1 MASWGANRP
10 QKQAGRLSAAFAPGL
25 TARTGQGS
33 VLQWTI
39 VGVVGILL
47 GIYTMAVSSLPPQ
60 WAPLFV
66 LAVLCPFIAVIVGN
80 ARKVL
85 LAIIILDI
93 PFQLDIHLGYRTEAA
108 ELGALGGWSL
118 SVTTM
123 ALAVLYALWLAE
135 RLTKPPEP
143 GSRPSVRASL
153 PLALYFAFTALSV
166 VVARDVTLAT
176 FEVFLALQMFLL
188 YIYVVGTVRSR
199 QDMLFIVTMLL
210 ISLIL
215 ESVVTIGLGYVGQ
228 NFSIAGISSRID
240 VSKGAIGLG
249 YRVAGTVGSPNVAAS
264 YLSLLL
270 APAISLLLTRL
281 GLLYKWLAALA
292 FGLGGVALIL
302 TLSRGGWVS
311 FTFSITILCLLAWRR
326 GWLPRSVTLTIG
338 VVAVLLCLLFGD
350 VIVARLL
357 GDDLG
362 SAQSRVPLMK
372 LGLRVIMDNPVL
384 GVGANNFPVVMKQ
397 YIRQE
402 FGRAWLYAVHNKYLL
417 VWAETGIGG
426 LLAFIWFLLST
437 IRRGWRCWKLK
448 DRFLSPL
455 ALGFT
460 AAIAGQ
466 MAHMF
471 LDVFRD
477 RSQLQLLWLVAAV
490 IGAMRNMD
498 GEG

>member
-1 MASWGANRP
+1 MVSWGANRL

-47 GIYTMAVSSLPPQ
+47 GIYAMAVSSLPPQ

-66 LAVLCPFIAVIVGN
+66 LAVLCPFTAMIVGDL
-80 ARKVL
+80 RKVL
-85 LAIIILDI
+85 LGIIILDI
-93 PFQLDIHLGYRTEAA
+93 PFQLDIHVGYRPEAA
-108 ELGALGGWSL
+108 ELGAIGGFGISA
-118 SVTTM
+118 TTVS
-123 ALAVLYALWLAE
+123 LAVLYAVWLCKL
-135 RLTKPPEP
+135 LTRWEP
-143 GSRPSVRASL
+143 RARPLLHASV
-153 PLALYFAFTALSV
+153 PLVLYLAFSTLSMLA
-166 VVARDVTLAT
+166 ARDVELSL
-176 FEVFLALQMFLL
+176 FEVFLLLQMFLL
-188 YIYVVGTVRSR
+188 YVYIIGTVRSR
-199 QDMLFIVTMLL
+199 QDVLFIVTMLL
-210 ISLIL
+210 IGLVL
-215 ESVVTIGLGYVGQ
+215 ESVVMIGLQSFGQ
-228 NFSIAGISSRID
+228 NFNIAGVSSRID

-249 YRVAGTVGSPNVAAS
+249 YRIAGTVGSPNVAAS

-270 APAISLLLTRL
+270 APAISLVLTRL
-281 GLLYKWLAALA
+281 GRWYKWLAALA
-292 FGLGGVALIL
+292 FGLGGAALLL

-350 VIVARLL
+350 VIVARLV
-357 GDDLG
+357 GYDLG

-384 GVGANNFPVVMKQ
+384 GVGVNNFPIVMKQ

-426 LLAFIWFLLST
+426 LLAFIWFLLAT
-437 IRRGWRCWKLK
+437 IRRGWDCWNLK

-466 MAHMF
+466 MVHMF
-471 LDVFRD
+471 VDVFNSRP
-477 RSQLQLLWLVAAV
+477 QVQLLWLVAGL
-490 IGAMRNMD
+490 ITAMRSIRW
-498 GEG
+498 

>member
-1 MASWGANRP
+1 MVSWGANRL

-47 GIYTMAVSSLPPQ
+47 GIYAMAVSSLPPQ

-66 LAVLCPFIAVIVGN
+66 LAVLCPFTAMIVGDL
-80 ARKVL
+80 RKVL
-85 LAIIILDI
+85 LGIIILDI
-93 PFQLDIHLGYRTEAA
+93 PFQLDIHVGYRPEAA
-108 ELGALGGWSL
+108 ELGAIGGFGISA
-118 SVTTM
+118 TTVS
-123 ALAVLYALWLAE
+123 LAVLYAVWLCKL
-135 RLTKPPEP
+135 LTRWEP
-143 GSRPSVRASL
+143 RARPLLHASV
-153 PLALYFAFTALSV
+153 PLVLYLAFSTLSML
-166 VVARDVTLAT
+166 VARDVELSL
-176 FEVFLALQMFLL
+176 FEVFLLLQMFLL
-188 YIYVVGTVRSR
+188 YVYIIGTVRSR
-199 QDMLFIVTMLL
+199 QDVLFIVTMLL
-210 ISLIL
+210 IGLVL
-215 ESVVTIGLGYVGQ
+215 ESVVMIGLQAFGQ
-228 NFSIAGISSRID
+228 NFNIAGVSSRID

-249 YRVAGTVGSPNVAAS
+249 YRIAGTVGSPNVAAS

-281 GLLYKWLAALA
+281 GRWYKWLAALA
-292 FGLGGVALIL
+292 FGLGGAALLL

-350 VIVARLL
+350 VIVARLV
-357 GDDLG
+357 GYDLG

-384 GVGANNFPVVMKQ
+384 GVGVNNLPIVMKQ

-417 VWAETGIGG
+417 VWAETGIGV
-426 LLAFIWFLLST
+426 LLAFIWFLLAT
-437 IRRGWRCWKLK
+437 IRRGWDCWNLK

-466 MAHMF
+466 MVHMF
-471 LDVFRD
+471 VDVFNSRP
-477 RSQLQLLWLVAAV
+477 QVQLLWLVAGL
-490 IGAMRNMD
+490 ITAMRSIRW
-498 GEG
+498 

>member
-1 MASWGANRP
+1 MVSWGANRL

-47 GIYTMAVSSLPPQ
+47 GIYAMAVSSLPPQ

-66 LAVLCPFIAVIVGN
+66 LAVLCPFTAMIVGDL
-80 ARKVL
+80 RKVL
-85 LAIIILDI
+85 LGIIILDI
-93 PFQLDIHLGYRTEAA
+93 PFQLDIHLGYRPEAA
-108 ELGALGGWSL
+108 ELGAIGGFGISA
-118 SVTTM
+118 TTVS
-123 ALAVLYALWLAE
+123 LAVLYAVWLCKL
-135 RLTKPPEP
+135 LTRWEP
-143 GSRPSVRASL
+143 RARPLLHASV
-153 PLALYFAFTALSV
+153 PLVLYLAFSTLSML
-166 VVARDVTLAT
+166 VARDVELSL
-176 FEVFLALQMFLL
+176 FEVFLLLQMFLL
-188 YIYVVGTVRSR
+188 YVYIIGTVRTR
-199 QDMLFIVTMLL
+199 EDILFIVTMLL
-210 ISLIL
+210 IGLVL
-215 ESVVTIGLGYVGQ
+215 ESVVMIGLQSFGQ
-228 NFSIAGISSRID
+228 NFNIAGVSSRID

-249 YRVAGTVGSPNVAAS
+249 YRIAGTVGSPNVAAS

-281 GLLYKWLAALA
+281 GRWYKWLAALA
-292 FGLGGVALIL
+292 FGLGGAALLL

-350 VIVARLL
+350 VIVARLV
-357 GDDLG
+357 GYDLG

-384 GVGANNFPVVMKQ
+384 GVGVNNFPIVMKQ

-426 LLAFIWFLLST
+426 LLAFIWFLLAT
-437 IRRGWRCWKLK
+437 IRRGWDCWNLK

-466 MAHMF
+466 MVHMF
-471 LDVFRD
+471 VDVFNSRP
-477 RSQLQLLWLVAAV
+477 QVQLLWLVAGL
-490 IGAMRNMD
+490 ITAMRSIRW
-498 GEG
+498 

>member
-10 QKQAGRLSAAFAPGL
+10 QKQAERLSAAFAPGL

-47 GIYTMAVSSLPPQ
+47 GIYTMVVSTLPPE
-60 WAPLFV
+60 WAPLFI
-66 LAVLCPFIAVIVGN
+66 LAALCPFIAMIVGDL
-80 ARKVL
+80 RKVL
-85 LAIIILDI
+85 LGIIILDI
-93 PFQLDIHLGYRTEAA
+93 PFQLDIHLGYRTEVA
-108 ELGALGGWSL
+108 ELGAIGGLGISA
-118 SVTTM
+118 TTVS
-123 ALAVLYALWLAE
+123 LAVLYAVWSCKL
-135 RLTKPPEP
+135 LTRWEP
-143 GSRPSVRASL
+143 RVRPFLHASL

-166 VVARDVTLAT
+166 VVARDVTLAM
-176 FEVFLALQMFLL
+176 FEVLLVLQMFLL
-188 YIYVVGTVRSR
+188 YIYVIGTVRSR
-199 QDMLFIVTMLL
+199 QDVLFIVTMLL
-210 ISLIL
+210 ISLVL
-215 ESVVTIGLGYVGQ
+215 ESVVTIGLVSVGRE
-228 NFSIAGISSRID
+228 FRMAGISSRID
-240 VSKGAIGLG
+240 VSKEATGLG

-281 GLLYKWLAALA
+281 GRWYKWLAAVA

-338 VVAVLLCLLFGD
+338 VIAVLLCLLFGD

-357 GDDLG
+357 GYDLG
-362 SAQSRVPLMK
+362 SAQSRIPLMR
-372 LGLRVIMDNPVL
+372 LAFRVIMNRPVL

-397 YIRQE
+397 YVTAE

-426 LLAFIWFLLST
+426 FVAFVWFLLAT
-437 IRRGWRCWKLK
+437 IRRGWHCWKVG
-448 DRFLSPL
+448 DRLLSPL

-460 AAIAGQ
+460 AAVVGQ
-466 MAHMF
+466 MIHML
-471 LDVFRD
+471 LDVFHD
-477 RSQLQLLWLVAAV
+477 RSQLQLLWLVAGLIAV
-490 IGAMRNMD
+490 MQNMD
-498 GEG
+498 GEA

>member
-1 MASWGANRP
+1 MVSWGANRL
-10 QKQAGRLSAAFAPGL
+10 QKQARRLSAAFAPGL

-47 GIYTMAVSSLPPQ
+47 GIYAMAVSSLPPQ

-66 LAVLCPFIAVIVGN
+66 LAVLCPFIAMIVGGL
-80 ARKVL
+80 RKVL
-85 LAIIILDI
+85 LGIIILDI
-93 PFQLDIHLGYRTEAA
+93 PFQLDIHVGYRPEAA
-108 ELGALGGWSL
+108 ELGAIGGFGISA
-118 SVTTM
+118 TTVS
-123 ALAVLYALWLAE
+123 LAVLYAVWLCKL
-135 RLTKPPEP
+135 LTRWEP
-143 GSRPSVRASL
+143 RARPLLHASV
-153 PLALYFAFTALSV
+153 PLVLYLAFSTLSML
-166 VVARDVTLAT
+166 VARDVELSL
-176 FEVFLALQMFLL
+176 FEVFLLLQMFLL
-188 YIYVVGTVRSR
+188 YVYIIGTVRSR
-199 QDMLFIVTMLL
+199 QDVLFIVTMLL
-210 ISLIL
+210 IGLVL
-215 ESVVTIGLGYVGQ
+215 ESVVMIGLQSFGQ
-228 NFSIAGISSRID
+228 NFNIAGVSSRID

-249 YRVAGTVGSPNVAAS
+249 YRIAGTVGSPNVAAS

-270 APAISLLLTRL
+270 APAISLVLTRL
-281 GLLYKWLAALA
+281 GRWYKWLAALA
-292 FGLGGVALIL
+292 FGLGGAALLL

-350 VIVARLL
+350 VIVARLV
-357 GDDLG
+357 GYDLG
-362 SAQSRVPLMK
+362 SAQSRIPLMK

-384 GVGANNFPVVMKQ
+384 GVGVNNFPIVMKQ

-426 LLAFIWFLLST
+426 LLAFIWFLLAT
-437 IRRGWRCWKLK
+437 IRRGWDCWNLK

-466 MAHMF
+466 MVHMF
-471 LDVFRD
+471 VDVFNSRP
-477 RSQLQLLWLVAAV
+477 QVQLLWLVAGL
-490 IGAMRNMD
+490 ITAMRSIRW
-498 GEG
+498 